1 MESKNIKY
9 LQKKWWDE
17 SKTVTISKMK
27 ARVQIWWN
35 DKSNNSS
42 EKGNKIP
49 GTLKHNG
56 TKMER
61 TGKTA
66 WLEEWYGH
74 FSNFFSENSC
84 LAYSWHILNA
94 SFQVQSSKKVC
105 GQTITVVTKHQFIL
119 YFTCEATAQGL
130 LASVSSPTS
139 SSSSSSSKSS
149 PSSSFGGDAINGNT
163 TDNVGKRS
171 LFFTSAYY
179 KNIHWYLFTATL
191 STVKQP

>member
-1 MESKNIKY
+1 MTSRTIAQRKEIKSQEHSNTMEKR
-9 LQKKWWDE
+9 E
-17 SKTVTISKMK
+17 VTFMLM
-27 ARVQIWWN
+27 WPW
-35 DKSNNSS
+35 
-42 EKGNKIP
+42 
-49 GTLKHNG
+49 

-84 LAYSWHILNA
+84 LAYSWHILNT

-105 GQTITVVTKHQFIL
+105 GQTITVITKHQFIL

-139 SSSSSSSKSS
+139 LSSSSSSSKSS

>member
-9 LQKKWWDE
+9 LQKKWWDGL
-17 SKTVTISKMK
+17 KTVTISKMK

-56 TKMER
+56 KREVTFMLMWPWTKMER

-94 SFQVQSSKKVC
+94 SFQVQSSKKGLWSNHNC
-105 GQTITVVTKHQFIL
+105 CNKAPIHFIFYL
-119 YFTCEATAQGL
+119 WSHGTRPACF
-130 LASVSSPTS
+130 
-139 SSSSSSSKSS
+139 
-149 PSSSFGGDAINGNT
+149 SFISHLI
-163 TDNVGKRS
+163 VIIIIIKIFSIIFIWWRC
-171 LFFTSAYY
+171 
-179 KNIHWYLFTATL
+179 H
-191 STVKQP
+191 